1 MTYELPIEIPRSE
14 RPASIVNPDGPQ
26 EQLMRKIEKLK
37 HGGLTS
43 RQLDMAQDYEMS
55 FIASFI
61 KLSWT
66 CMGLSKEDL
75 KEYTE
80 DELPYFGKL
89 LTSKVRKRRRWFLLN
104 PVTWFFFIGMRN
116 ANPQENNI
124 MQSTLHYFLQL
135 GRLKKYYSNDY
146 FPSQAIY
153 DYIRKKD

>member
-1 MTYELPIEIPRSE
+1 MTYELPVEIPRSE

-75 KEYTE
+75 KEFTE

-89 LTSKVRKRRRWFLLN
+89 LTSKVRKRRRWLLLN
-104 PVTWFFFIGMRN
+104 PVTWLFFIGMRN
-116 ANPQENNI
+116 FYPHEHNM
-124 MQSTLHYFLQL
+124 MQSSLHYFLQL

-146 FPSQAIY
+146 FPSKAIY
-153 DYIRKKD
+153 DYIRRKD

>member
-1 MTYELPIEIPRSE
+1 MTYELSVEIPRSE

-37 HGGLTS
+37 RKGLTS
-43 RQLDMAQDYEMS
+43 RQLASANMCEQTFA
-55 FIASFI
+55 ASFI

-66 CMGLSKEDL
+66 CLGLSKEDL
-75 KEYTE
+75 KEFTE

-89 LTSKVRKRRRWFLLN
+89 LTSKVRKRRRWLLLN